1 MIASVVARPTAGP
14 SSPAD
19 EYIPLRLNDR
29 ERQILSVLEGALSVS
44 EYTDRVDSVMAWRG
58 ARTGRAVEEL
68 QEMLAYM
75 TGLAVA
81 ASLKVSHE
89 PCLEANADV
98 FREAFEVGRRF
109 KGMNPDKMRA
119 SYGKLIYM
127 LQDATAP
134 DVIRELGFDPLSRV
148 QTVHAELALLSCL
161 DLLEEPELPLAAS
174 PAHSAEAADAKAAAT
189 ARLLARFADGDA
201 ERAVRL
207 ERCLLSLADHAC
219 LVEAS
224 SSRGLAEVWPRSSRG
239 PAEVQPR
246 SSRGLAE
253 GPSLGTLSAPS
264 RHPLGTLSAPS
275 RRPLAQAHV
284 SPVDAMLRLLRTHF
298 SPASTSVGPGGAASA
313 SLQITAG
320 RGGARLS
327 HSHASQYAYVEQSLL
342 LWRAVLA
349 QLPRMW
355 ALAEKDLLSGGYRLR
370 DTGQGRHR
378 VQSAPNVG
386 QLMSEVLRR
395 LQAEQGGGWVGSSAV
410 HLGDDD
416 VPNALVWVDKYSQVP
431 RILGPIA
438 HAVSRSTLDSLAAK
452 PGVSGY
458 IVSAFGSAEAC
469 RLAVLADFFKHGFD
483 GSGADNFFDAGSC
496 IDGRLT
502 SAWHFCAQL
511 SKKPYY
517 PLFQMSGFVGF
528 DGAFGRR

>member
-246 SSRGLAE
+246 SSRG
-253 GPSLGTLSAPS
+253 SIS

-320 RGGARLS
+320 RGAPRAVASLGRPDACTSACTSVHPPLRPGGARLS

-342 LWRAVLA
+342 LWRAVLRCRA
-349 QLPRMW
+349 EIRRACRRAPAEVCRAVGGRCSRSCPGCGPSPR
-355 ALAEKDLLSGGYRLR
+355 R
-370 DTGQGRHR
+370 T
-378 VQSAPNVG
+378 
-386 QLMSEVLRR
+386 
-395 LQAEQGGGWVGSSAV
+395 SSAAAT
-410 HLGDDD
+410 GC
-416 VPNALVWVDKYSQVP
+416 AI
-431 RILGPIA
+431 RGR
-438 HAVSRSTLDSLAAK
+438 AVT
-452 PGVSGY
+452 
-458 IVSAFGSAEAC
+458 AC
-469 RLAVLADFFKHGFD
+469 RA
-483 GSGADNFFDAGSC
+483 
-496 IDGRLT
+496 RQT
-502 SAWHFCAQL
+502 SA
-511 SKKPYY
+511 S
-517 PLFQMSGFVGF
+517 
-528 DGAFGRR
+528 

>member
-1 MIASVVARPTAGP
+1 MASSSTCCRTPPRPRSSESSGSTRSRACIRCTPSSP
-14 SSPAD
+14 SSPASTCCRSRSCRSPPAPPTQQRRQTPRRPQRRGCSRD
-19 EYIPLRLNDR
+19 SPTGTRSGLCGSSGACSRWPTTPASSRRTSRPSTRCCGCCGHTFRPPRLASAR
-29 ERQILSVLEGALSVS
+29 AALQARRSKSPPVEAARGCRTRTRSSTPTSSKVCSCGGAVL
-44 EYTDRVDSVMAWRG
+44 
-58 ARTGRAVEEL
+58 
-68 QEMLAYM
+68 
-75 TGLAVA
+75 GLA
-81 ASLKVSHE
+81 
-89 PCLEANADV
+89 P
-98 FREAFEVGRRF
+98 R
-109 KGMNPDKMRA
+109 
-119 SYGKLIYM
+119 
-127 LQDATAP
+127 
-134 DVIRELGFDPLSRV
+134 
-148 QTVHAELALLSCL
+148 
-161 DLLEEPELPLAAS
+161 
-174 PAHSAEAADAKAAAT
+174 SAEIP
-189 ARLLARFADGDA
+189 
-201 ERAVRL
+201 
-207 ERCLLSLADHAC
+207 
-219 LVEAS
+219 
-224 SSRGLAEVWPRSSRG
+224 PRSRRG
-239 PAEVQPR
+239 V
-246 SSRGLAE
+246 L
-253 GPSLGTLSAPS
+253 
-264 RHPLGTLSAPS
+264 
-275 RRPLAQAHV
+275 RR
-284 SPVDAMLRLLRTHF
+284 R
-298 SPASTSVGPGGAASA
+298 
-313 SLQITAG
+313 
-320 RGGARLS
+320 
-327 HSHASQYAYVEQSLL
+327 
-342 LWRAVLA
+342 RAVLS

-355 ALAEKDLLSGGYRLR
+355 ALAEKDLLGGGYRLR

-438 HAVSRSTLDSLAAK
+438 HAVSQSTLDLLAAK

-483 GSGADNFFDAGSC
+483 GSGADNFYDAGSC

>member
-219 LVEAS
+219 LVE
-224 SSRGLAEVWPRSSRG
+224 
-239 PAEVQPR
+239 
-246 SSRGLAE
+246 
-253 GPSLGTLSAPS
+253 
-264 RHPLGTLSAPS
+264 
-275 RRPLAQAHV
+275 AHV

>member
-29 ERQILSVLEGALSVS
+29 ERALLCVLEGALSVS

-219 LVEAS
+219 LVEA
-224 SSRGLAEVWPRSSRG
+224 
-239 PAEVQPR
+239 
-246 SSRGLAE
+246 
-253 GPSLGTLSAPS
+253 
-264 RHPLGTLSAPS
+264 
-275 RRPLAQAHV
+275 HV
-284 SPVDAMLRLLRTHF
+284 SPVDTMLRLLRTHF

-438 HAVSRSTLDSLAAK
+438 HAVSQSTLDSLAAK
-452 PGVSGY
+452 PGVRGY

-502 SAWHFCAQL
+502 SAWHFCARL

>member
-1 MIASVVARPTAGP
+1 
-14 SSPAD
+14 
-19 EYIPLRLNDR
+19 
-29 ERQILSVLEGALSVS
+29 
-44 EYTDRVDSVMAWRG
+44 
-58 ARTGRAVEEL
+58 
-68 QEMLAYM
+68 
-75 TGLAVA
+75 
-81 ASLKVSHE
+81 VSHE

-127 LQDATAP
+127 LQASWSRDRATTTAEAPTRGAVAPCSQDATAP

-219 LVEAS
+219 LVEA
-224 SSRGLAEVWPRSSRG
+224 
-239 PAEVQPR
+239 
-246 SSRGLAE
+246 
-253 GPSLGTLSAPS
+253 
-264 RHPLGTLSAPS
+264 
-275 RRPLAQAHV
+275 HV

-320 RGGARLS
+320 RGAPRAVASLRRLDARTSACTSACTSVVPSPPPRRRAAVALARVAVRLRRAESAAVAGGAGVSRRAPPS
-327 HSHASQYAYVEQSLL
+327 SSPSSGRGVPRRR
-342 LWRAVLA
+342 RAVLA

-438 HAVSRSTLDSLAAK
+438 HAVSQSTLDSLAAK
-452 PGVSGY
+452 PGVRGY

-502 SAWHFCAQL
+502 SAWHFCARL

>member
-29 ERQILSVLEGALSVS
+29 ERALLCVLEGALSVS

-219 LVEAS
+219 LVEA
-224 SSRGLAEVWPRSSRG
+224 
-239 PAEVQPR
+239 
-246 SSRGLAE
+246 
-253 GPSLGTLSAPS
+253 
-264 RHPLGTLSAPS
+264 
-275 RRPLAQAHV
+275 HV
-284 SPVDAMLRLLRTHF
+284 SPVDDMLRLLRTHF

-349 QLPRMW
+349 CR
-355 ALAEKDLLSGGYRLR
+355 AE
-370 DTGQGRHR
+370 
-378 VQSAPNVG
+378 
-386 QLMSEVLRR
+386 LRR
-395 LQAEQGGGWVGSSAV
+395 APRRAPAEVCRAVGGRCSRSCPACGLSPRRTSSA
-410 HLGDDD
+410 
-416 VPNALVWVDKYSQVP
+416 
-431 RILGPIA
+431 
-438 HAVSRSTLDSLAAK
+438 AAT
-452 PGVSGY
+452 GCAIRGR
-458 IVSAFGSAEAC
+458 AATAC
-469 RLAVLADFFKHGFD
+469 RA
-483 GSGADNFFDAGSC
+483 
-496 IDGRLT
+496 RQT
-502 SAWHFCAQL
+502 SA
-511 SKKPYY
+511 S
-517 PLFQMSGFVGF
+517 
-528 DGAFGRR
+528 